1 MANFTEYKKV
11 SFSTFILPTII
22 CSLICF
28 FHFANL
34 DSRLIFGIRP
44 QNLNYLF
51 GIFLAPF
58 AHSDSTHLLNN
69 SLPLFFLMSLLIH
82 FFDSLSYRLL
92 FLMYF
97 FTGLGMWFFC
107 PIGHNIVGASGVL
120 YCLSSFLFF
129 SGLIRRNRQ
138 LMSISL
144 LIVFLY
150 GSMFW
155 GIFDIPSNEM
165 KNVSWESHR
174 IGFVIGIL
182 FSIIFKSKGPQ
193 KKVYDWGDD
202 DDDDDGNNQSS
213 YVETNQ
219 EIRYTIKK

>member
-1 MANFTEYKKV
+1 MTVSIENKKITI
-11 SFSTFILPTII
+11 SIFILPSIV
-22 CSLICF
+22 SLLIFF
-28 FHFANL
+28 FHYANL
-34 DSRLIFGIRP
+34 DTRLLFGIQP
-44 QNLNYLF
+44 QNLHYLT
-51 GIFLAPF
+51 GVFLAPF
-58 AHSDSTHLLNN
+58 AHSDYSHLINN
-69 SLPLFFLMSLLIH
+69 TIPLFFLMSLLIY
-82 FFDSLSYRLL
+82 FFDSLSYKLL

-97 FTGLGMWFFC
+97 FTGLGMWFLC
-107 PIGHNIVGASGVL
+107 PIGHNIIGASGVL

-174 IGFVIGIL
+174 IGFVLGIL
-182 FSIIFKSKGPQ
+182 FSIIFRSKGPQ
-193 KKVYDWGDD
+193 KKVYDWGEDEDEDD
-202 DDDDDGNNQSS
+202 DNNESSFIENNQD
-213 YVETNQ
+213 
-219 EIRYTIKK
+219 IRYTIKR

>member
-1 MANFTEYKKV
+1 
-11 SFSTFILPTII
+11 
-22 CSLICF
+22 
-28 FHFANL
+28 
-34 DSRLIFGIRP
+34 
-44 QNLNYLF
+44 
-51 GIFLAPF
+51 
-58 AHSDSTHLLNN
+58 
-69 SLPLFFLMSLLIH
+69 
-82 FFDSLSYRLL
+82 
-92 FLMYF
+92 
-97 FTGLGMWFFC
+97 
-107 PIGHNIVGASGVL
+107 
-120 YCLSSFLFF
+120 
-129 SGLIRRNRQ
+129 
-138 LMSISL
+138 MSISL

-165 KNVSWESHR
+165 KNISWESHR

-202 DDDDDGNNQSS
+202 DDDDDGNNKSS

>member
-1 MANFTEYKKV
+1 LKASIENKKITI
-11 SFSTFILPTII
+11 SIFILPSIV
-22 CSLICF
+22 SLLIFF
-28 FHFANL
+28 FHYANL
-34 DSRLIFGIRP
+34 DTRLFFGIQP
-44 QNLNYLF
+44 QNLNYLT
-51 GIFLAPF
+51 GVFLAPF
-58 AHSDSTHLLNN
+58 AHSDYSHLINN
-69 SLPLFFLMSLLIH
+69 TIPLFFLMSLLIF
-82 FFDSLSYRLL
+82 FFDSFSYRLL
-92 FLMYF
+92 FSMYF
-97 FTGLGMWFFC
+97 FTGLGMWFLC
-107 PIGHNIVGASGVL
+107 PVGHNIIGASGVL

-174 IGFVIGIL
+174 VGFVLGIL

-193 KKVYDWGDD
+193 KKVYDWGGEEDD
-202 DDDDDGNNQSS
+202 NNNKSSFVENNQD
-213 YVETNQ
+213 
-219 EIRYTIKK
+219 IRYSIKK

>member
-1 MANFTEYKKV
+1 MKASIENKKITI
-11 SFSTFILPTII
+11 SIFILPSIV
-22 CSLICF
+22 SLLIFF
-28 FHFANL
+28 FHYANL
-34 DSRLIFGIRP
+34 DTRLFFGIQP
-44 QNLNYLF
+44 QNLNYLT
-51 GIFLAPF
+51 GVFLAPF
-58 AHSDSTHLLNN
+58 AHSDYSHLINN
-69 SLPLFFLMSLLIH
+69 TIPLFFLMSLLIF
-82 FFDSLSYRLL
+82 FFDSFSYRLL
-92 FLMYF
+92 FSMYF
-97 FTGLGMWFFC
+97 FTGLGMWFLC
-107 PIGHNIVGASGVL
+107 PVGHNIIGASGVL

-174 IGFVIGIL
+174 VGFVLGIL

-193 KKVYDWGDD
+193 KKVYDWGGEEDD
-202 DDDDDGNNQSS
+202 NNNKSSFVENNQD
-213 YVETNQ
+213 
-219 EIRYTIKK
+219 IRYSIKK

>member
-1 MANFTEYKKV
+1 
-11 SFSTFILPTII
+11 
-22 CSLICF
+22 
-28 FHFANL
+28 
-34 DSRLIFGIRP
+34 
-44 QNLNYLF
+44 
-51 GIFLAPF
+51 
-58 AHSDSTHLLNN
+58 
-69 SLPLFFLMSLLIH
+69 
-82 FFDSLSYRLL
+82 
-92 FLMYF
+92 
-97 FTGLGMWFFC
+97 MWFFC

-193 KKVYDWGDD
+193 KKVYDWEDD
-202 DDDDDGNNQSS
+202 DDDDDANNESS